1 MLHFEATAY
10 QRRLVSN
17 VVRRGQISNLLPPK
31 IRGRT
36 TVWLIQCCIKDKD
49 QVRGNGILRRWTL
62 SELLRMSDCTA
73 TFQGRW
79 ILHISTSGALLPS
92 NSQDGTTLLRFDTI
106 LFYLQHSSLGF
117 EFFISVEILM
127 TLVIRYSV
135 AHAVYIKSSAF
146 IQLKS
151 GSLINV
157 HWTWNVRGQ

>member
-1 MLHFEATAY
+1 
-10 QRRLVSN
+10 
-17 VVRRGQISNLLPPK
+17 
-31 IRGRT
+31 
-36 TVWLIQCCIKDKD
+36 
-49 QVRGNGILRRWTL
+49 
-62 SELLRMSDCTA
+62 
-73 TFQGRW
+73 
-79 ILHISTSGALLPS
+79 LHISTSGALLPS